1 MRNQARKRR
10 KLHIRKKVNGTAEEP
25 RMFLF
30 KSNRYFYVGLADDE
44 NNEVLMSKRTNKKEK
59 DIVKLAKTVSKKLKK
74 YDKIVFDRSG
84 YKYHGLIEAFVQE
97 LRENKVNI

>member
-44 NNEVLMSKRTNKKEK
+44 NNEVLMSKRTNKKEE